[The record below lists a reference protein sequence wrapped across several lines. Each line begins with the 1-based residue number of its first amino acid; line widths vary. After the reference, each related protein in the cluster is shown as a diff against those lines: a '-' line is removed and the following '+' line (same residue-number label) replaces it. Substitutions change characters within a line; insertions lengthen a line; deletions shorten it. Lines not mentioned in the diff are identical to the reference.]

1 VFNVTQIARV
11 VSARTLHARMASFT
25 EMSRLVYWAALA
37 GVPLPRLQ
45 R

>member
-1 VFNVTQIARV
+1 MFNVNPIARI
-11 VSARTLHARMASFT
+11 VSARTLHARMACYT
-25 EMSRLVYWAALA
+25 EMSKLVYWAALA